1 MSQISSPSL
10 SSSVVRGPGG
20 HLPPSRLSLR
30 RSGSEASE
38 VILRTLV
45 LLKGFD
51 LGRSLGE
58 IFYKRVDNYIYISSY
73 SLDILVFFS
82 LSLFFFL
89 SVWMDLL
96 PCALWNFVIQLFK
109 ENISFMIFF
118 SLHPLSS
125 S

>member
-38 VILRTLV
+38 VILRMLV

-58 IFYKRVDNYIYISSY
+58 IFYKRVDNYIYISGY
-73 SLDILVFFS
+73 SLDILVFF
-82 LSLFFFL
+82 LSFFFFCQCGWICYHVHFGIL
-89 SVWMDLL
+89 
-96 PCALWNFVIQLFK
+96 
-109 ENISFMIFF
+109 
-118 SLHPLSS
+118 
-125 S
+125 

>member
-73 SLDILVFFS
+73 SLDILVFFFS
-82 LSLFFFL
+82 LFL